1 MNNLPPQPPEPE
13 FLTFQERNARDIQR
27 ATQQLRE
34 MPRYL
39 LERHQLP
46 LEASFSQ
53 TPFSQLQRD
62 AQIALIPRI
71 DEVYNNYQKEQKE
84 QKEINE
90 KESIEKIRKEEMDS
104 RLETINLDDTLVTC
118 LKYFNLIDNNKNA
131 IERNKVDLRS
141 FMKELRIKLDAL
153 YLNESMKEG
162 RNSQSTPP
170 KLQILAE
177 KVIRKPSND
186 KIFNTPDNRALLN
199 ETFERLSNVDP
210 YAIGKN
216 VLRSKTDLKN
226 VIITL
231 KERIIK
237 LFKEERD
244 NRITHLI
251 YYKYTPSNIKCKTN
265 GNKTKVIIELKEPI
279 HDSNSN
285 YDHHEKIILDD
296 IKISSNFFLETML
309 SNIEGYLWGVYDK
322 FDDEDDEYDGGK
334 KKSKNKS
341 KKKKKS
347 RKTKRKMNKKSQK
360 RKK

>member
-1 MNNLPPQPPEPE
+1 MNNLPPPPE

-34 MPRYL
+34 MPRNL
-39 LERHQLP
+39 LEQHQLP
-46 LEASFSQ
+46 LETPSSQ

-71 DEVYNNYQKEQKE
+71 NEVYNNYQREQKE

-90 KESIEKIRKEEMDS
+90 KETIEKIRKEETDS
-104 RLETINLDDTLVTC
+104 RLETINLDDTLVRC
-118 LKYFNLIDNNKNA
+118 FKHFDLIDDDKNA
-131 IERNKVDLRS
+131 IERNEVGLRS

-170 KLQILAE
+170 KLKLLAE

-186 KIFNTPDNRALLN
+186 KIFNTPDNRAILN
-199 ETFERLSNVDP
+199 ETFESLPNVDP

-216 VLRSKTDLKN
+216 VLRSKEYLK
-226 VIITL
+226 IYITKL
-231 KERIIK
+231 KEKIYK
-237 LFKEERD
+237 LFKED
-244 NRITHLI
+244 GDSRISSLVF
-251 YYKYTPSNIKCKTN
+251 YKYTPSNIKCKTN
-265 GNKTKVIIELKEPI
+265 GNKTQVTIKLREPI
-279 HDSNSN
+279 GDSNSHYN
-285 YDHHEKIILDD
+285 HHEKIILDD
-296 IKISSNFFLETML
+296 IKISSNFLEEML
-309 SNIEGYLWGVYDK
+309 NNIEGYLWGVYDML
-322 FDDEDDEYDGGK
+322 DDLNQYDGGK

>member
-1 MNNLPPQPPEPE
+1 MNNLPPPPPPE
-13 FLTFQERNARDIQR
+13 FLTHQERNDRDIQTAR
-27 ATQQLRE
+27 QQLRE
-34 MPRYL
+34 MPRNL
-39 LERHQLP
+39 LVQNQLP
-46 LEASFSQ
+46 LENSQ
-53 TPFSQLQRD
+53 TPYSQLQRD

-71 DEVYNNYQKEQKE
+71 DEVYNNYQREQKE

-90 KESIEKIRKEEMDS
+90 KETIEKIRKEEMDS
-104 RLETINLDDTLVTC
+104 KLETINLDDTLVRC
-118 LKYFNLIDNNKNA
+118 FKHFDLIDDDKNA
-131 IERNKVDLRS
+131 IERNEVDLLS
-141 FMKELRIKLDAL
+141 FMKELELKLDAL

-170 KLQILAE
+170 KLQQLAE

-199 ETFERLSNVDP
+199 EIFERLPNVDQ

-216 VLRSKTDLKN
+216 VLRSKTDLK
-226 VIITL
+226 IYIKKLKKKITN
-231 KERIIK
+231 
-237 LFKEERD
+237 LFKVKRD
-244 NRITHLI
+244 REYEHME

-265 GNKTKVIIELKEPI
+265 GNKTQVKIKLEEPI
-279 HDSNSN
+279 VYSNSH
-285 YDHHEKIILDD
+285 YDYHEKIILDD
-296 IKISSNFFLETML
+296 IKISSNFLDEML
-309 SNIEGYLWGVYDK
+309 NNIEGYLWGIHDML
-322 FDDEDDEYDGGK
+322 DDLNHEYDGGK

>member
-1 MNNLPPQPPEPE
+1 MNNLPPPPPPE

-39 LERHQLP
+39 LEQHQLP
-46 LEASFSQ
+46 LEAQFSQ

-71 DEVYNNYQKEQKE
+71 DEVYNNYQREQKEQKE

-90 KESIEKIRKEEMDS
+90 KETIEKIRKAEMDS
-104 RLETINLDDTLVTC
+104 RLETINLDDTLVRC
-118 LKYFNLIDNNKNA
+118 FKYFNLIDNNNNA

-199 ETFERLSNVDP
+199 ETFERLPNVDP

-216 VLRSKTDLKN
+216 VLRSKTDLTNYIRK
-226 VIITL
+226 L
-231 KERIIK
+231 KEQITK

-251 YYKYTPSNIKCKTN
+251 YYKYTPSYIKCKTN
-265 GNKTKVIIELKEPI
+265 GNKTQVTIELREPI
-279 HDSNSN
+279 GDSNSF
-285 YDHHEKIILDD
+285 HERIILDD
-296 IKISSNFFLETML
+296 IKISSNFFLEEML
-309 SNIEGYLWGVYDK
+309 DNIEHYLMGVYEML
-322 FDDEDDEYDGGK
+322 DDLNQYDGGK